1 MDVINSEEHQTDE
14 AAFEAAFAEERGEAA
29 PTPTEP
35 VEPAATATEPEVP
48 AVPAEPAADAP
59 VEPAV
64 PPVEQ
69 PKLIAGLTEEQ
80 LQAALARNASLQGTV
95 DKMAGRLGQLMQ
107 QIETLS
113 AAPPTQA
120 GTAALNLKLEKLGES
135 FPELANLLREDLTAA
150 VVPVEPVT
158 PAPTGITQEELDAR
172 LTAVTEKTNEA
183 IEVKVLTI
191 MHPDWSKV
199 IRTPQFALWRDTV
212 LPAGEGTKLMESED
226 ASEISEGLTAFK
238 EWMKTTT
245 APPPPPPP
253 VPPARTQRLANAV
266 LPNGGAAPAPTTE
279 LSEEAA
285 FAASFA
291 AEQKKRGM
299 Q

>member
-1 MDVINSEEHQTDE
+1 MDVINTEEHDADE
-14 AAFEAAFAEERGEAA
+14 AAFEAAFASERGEEA
-29 PTPTEP
+29 PAVSAEPAPTEP
-35 VEPAATATEPEVP
+35 DMPD
-48 AVPAEPAADAP
+48 VPAEPAPDAP
-59 VEPAV
+59 AEPAV
-64 PPVEQ
+64 PHVEQ

-107 QIETLS
+107 QIETLRT
-113 AAPPTQA
+113 APPTQA

-158 PAPTGITQEELDAR
+158 PAPVGITQEELDAR
-172 LTAVTEKTNEA
+172 LAAVNEKTKEA
-183 IEVKVLTI
+183 IEVKVLSI

-212 LPAGEGTKLMESED
+212 LPAGEGVKLMESED
-226 ASEISEGLTAFK
+226 ASEISEGLTAYK
-238 EWMKTTT
+238 EWVKTTT
-245 APPPPPPP
+245 APPPPP
-253 VPPARTQRLANAV
+253 VPPTRTQRLANAV
-266 LPNGGAAPAPTTE
+266 LPNGGAAPAPTSE

-291 AEQKKRGM
+291 AEQKRRGV
-299 Q
+299 